1 MELKPNSEKSHNLEK
16 TNQFEMEFFETILLR
31 KEQSCKARFEH
42 EGLSHVAT
50 KYLSGSK
57 TTTHYQLVSTEENK
71 TELNEKLFDLHWLT
85 KSQTNFKKSFFISK
99 KRLNFCLPHTV
110 SHVQQL
116 KFRSILI
123 LYQSR
128 KREPNGSW
136 VTRVRM

>member
-1 MELKPNSEKSHNLEK
+1 MELKPNNEKSHNLEK

-71 TELNEKLFDLHWLT
+71 TELNEKFFDLH
-85 KSQTNFKKSFFISK
+85 
-99 KRLNFCLPHTV
+99 
-110 SHVQQL
+110 
-116 KFRSILI
+116 
-123 LYQSR
+123 
-128 KREPNGSW
+128 
-136 VTRVRM
+136 

>member
-16 TNQFEMEFFETILLR
+16 TNQLEMEFFETILLR

-71 TELNEKLFDLHWLT
+71 TELNEKLFDLH
-85 KSQTNFKKSFFISK
+85 
-99 KRLNFCLPHTV
+99 
-110 SHVQQL
+110 
-116 KFRSILI
+116 
-123 LYQSR
+123 
-128 KREPNGSW
+128 
-136 VTRVRM
+136 